1 MHNYQQ
7 LLFWQ
12 RARELNKSIYQISA
26 TFPTHENYSLTSQMR
41 RASISIS
48 SNIAEG
54 AGYSSDAQFARFLN
68 IALGSACEVESQ
80 LFLAIDLHYVAQDDC
95 QSVFDEI
102 LAIKKMIVVFLKKIT
117 KYN

>member
-7 LLFWQ
+7 LKFWQ
-12 RARELNKSIYQISA
+12 QARNLNKSIYQISSI
-26 TFPTHENYSLTSQMR
+26 FPSHENYSLTNQMR

-68 IALGSACEVESQ
+68 IALGSTCEVKSQ
-80 LFLAIDLHYVAQDDC
+80 LYLAIDLRYITQDDC
-95 QSVFDEI
+95 KNVFEEI
-102 LAIKKMIVVFLKKIT
+102 LSIKKMIVVFLKKIT
-117 KYN
+117 